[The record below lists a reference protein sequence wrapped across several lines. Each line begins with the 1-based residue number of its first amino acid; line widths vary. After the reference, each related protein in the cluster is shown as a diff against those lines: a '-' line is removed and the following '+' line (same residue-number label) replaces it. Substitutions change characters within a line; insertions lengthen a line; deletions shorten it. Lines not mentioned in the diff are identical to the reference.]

1 MLLQNLSWPACSRAV
16 LRTPRRWSAF
26 PRRRDDSVVVST
38 SENSCPRNGADGN
51 RDITSTVT
59 RARGLHPVARCDDDD
74 VLQLAVIF
82 LLGHAGRRSHVARA
96 VQVLFDPWA
105 LSTFVAV
112 DVLLLAP
119 VLRDP
124 RVSKNCCKAIGCSS
138 VAMSPLLKKA
148 KPTSTWL

>member
-1 MLLQNLSWPACSRAV
+1 MKAGQLVHELYCAHHDDGAPFLAAAMTRSSSA
-16 LRTPRRWSAF
+16 PRK
-26 PRRRDDSVVVST
+26 
-38 SENSCPRNGADGN
+38 NSCPRNGADGN

-59 RARGLHPVARCDDDD
+59 RARGLHPVARCDD

-82 LLGHAGRRSHVARA
+82 LLGHTGRRSHVARA